1 MTDCSAIPP
10 LHDVLRRRVPRVWV
24 TNALIAVNLLVFLA
38 MLASGAGL
46 WHSSNGIQ
54 LAWGANFGP
63 ATQDGEWWRLGSAM
77 FLHFGALHL
86 FMNMWALWDGG
97 QLVERMYGPL
107 RFASIYFLS
116 GIAGNLLSLVSHH
129 GQSVSGGA
137 SGAIF
142 GIYGALLV
150 CLWRERG
157 HLHPHDFR
165 WLFWGAA
172 GFSAITIVL
181 GVLIPGID
189 NAAHIGGFLTG
200 LLSAAVLAPSLHP
213 GQASS
218 WRQRSIAGAAFVAAI
233 LLLVSRIPAVPY
245 RWSDEATVRKEVSEF
260 LRDDALISRAWQ
272 DLLNDGQRRGVSFDE
287 LAGRL
292 DTVVGDRYEESFE
305 HLSLLPSN
313 PALPSANTLES
324 LRRYAGTRRDAS
336 RSLAE
341 GLRNNDSRMIR
352 DALALE
358 KRSRAV
364 QGPSPPVRPKPE
376 KNWAQP

>member
-1 MTDCSAIPP
+1 MTDRPVIPP
-10 LHDVLRRRVPRVWV
+10 LHDLLRHRVPRVWV
-24 TNALIAVNLLVFLA
+24 TNALITINLMVFLA

-86 FMNMWALWDGG
+86 MMNMWALWDGG
-97 QLVERMYGPL
+97 QLVERMYGPI

-129 GQSVSGGA
+129 GQAVSGGA

-142 GIYGALLV
+142 GVYGALLV

-157 HLHPHDFR
+157 HLHPHEFR
-165 WLFWGAA
+165 WLFWGAS

-200 LLSAAVLAPSLHP
+200 LLSGVVLARTLHP
-213 GQASS
+213 GGRLP
-218 WRQRSIAGAAFVAAI
+218 WRQRSMAGGIFVVAV
-233 LLLVSRIPAVPY
+233 LLLVSLISAPAY

-260 LRDDALISRAWQ
+260 LKDDAVISRAWQ
-272 DLLNDGQRRGVSFDE
+272 DILNDGKRRGVSFEE
-287 LAGRL
+287 LAGRI

-305 HLSLLPSN
+305 QLSQLPVN
-313 PALPSANTLES
+313 PALPSAGTLEAM
-324 LRRYAGTRRDAS
+324 REYAGVRRDAS

-341 GLRNNDSRMIR
+341 GLRSKDSRKIR
-352 DALALE
+352 DALSLE
-358 KRSRAV
+358 KQSRV
-364 QGPSPPVRPKPE
+364 LQSPSMPAREKPE
-376 KNWAQP
+376 RNRTEP